1 MITFFSMFS
10 ISLEE
15 QMQLIAVEVFIH
27 LSVYLYLIIKL
38 FVCVKRQGMS
48 RNIYIPAY
56 SFNIFGSIF
65 GVLFWLLMKIR
76 AASNID

>member
-1 MITFFSMFS
+1 
-10 ISLEE
+10 
-15 QMQLIAVEVFIH
+15 MQLIAVEVFIH

-48 RNIYIPAY
+48 TNIYIPAY

-65 GVLFWLLMKIR
+65 GVLFCLLMNIR

>member
-1 MITFFSMFS
+1 MFS

-38 FVCVKRQGMS
+38 FVCVKRQDMS
-48 RNIYIPAY
+48 RNIYTSLQLQRFWIN
-56 SFNIFGSIF
+56 FWCL
-65 GVLFWLLMKIR
+65 VLFTYEIV
-76 AASNID
+76 NIKK

>member
-1 MITFFSMFS
+1 MKFSLSFEFIYRYCNKVHTKHENFFSMFS

-38 FVCVKRQGMS
+38 FVCVKRQDMS
-48 RNIYIPAY
+48 KNRYT
-56 SFNIFGSIF
+56 S
-65 GVLFWLLMKIR
+65 LQL
-76 AASNID
+76 